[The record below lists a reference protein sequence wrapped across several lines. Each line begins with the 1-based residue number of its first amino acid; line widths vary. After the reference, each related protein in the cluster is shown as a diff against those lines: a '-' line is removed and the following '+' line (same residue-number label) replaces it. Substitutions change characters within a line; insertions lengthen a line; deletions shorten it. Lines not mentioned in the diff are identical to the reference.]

1 MTLSNES
8 IVEIFLDTIKFM
20 IISIVLKVGEN
31 VVGLIKLGDIVGN
44 EPILLLLLDFPSRLD
59 NNTITN
65 TTIQI
70 PPAISTKI
78 NFINISLSLI
88 DDDDDDDNDDIF

>member
-1 MTLSNES
+1 MTLSNVS
-8 IVEIFLDTIKFM
+8 IVEIFLDTIKC
-20 IISIVLKVGEN
+20 IILSIVLKVGEN
-31 VVGLIKLGDIVGN
+31 VVGLKLGDIVGK

-59 NNTITN
+59 NNNTTN

-70 PPAISTKI
+70 PPAMSTKI

-88 DDDDDDDNDDIF
+88 DDDDNDDIF